1 MKNTV
6 KKTTKKNVKPDFIM
20 NCVTNVTP
28 KQLYNEAVEAKI
40 RAGKAITK
48 DELEFVK
55 DVTIADTID
64 EMANVAVEALLSMP
78 RQTIEIKNGETLVFD
93 EKGNVKV
100 KKPNVFKRFW
110 NWITRKN
117 K

>member
-1 MKNTV
+1 MKKTV
-6 KKTTKKNVKPDFIM
+6 KKTTKKNVKPEFIM

-28 KQLYNEAVEAKI
+28 KQLYNEAVEAKV

-55 DVTIADTID
+55 DATIAETID
-64 EMANVAVEALLSMP
+64 EMANVAVDAVLSIP
-78 RQTIEIKNGETLVFD
+78 HQTIEIKNGEKLVFD
-93 EKGNVKV
+93 EKGNVSV

-110 NWITRKN
+110 NWVTRK
-117 K
+117 